1 MTRFI
6 EASPDSFPIL
16 VSRFH
21 REHGNIIVEAPS
33 FQEAASL
40 SSSLSIFNFKT
51 VLFAPSFLLLERGE
65 EDIYVQEAFSKIVA
79 GEADVVV
86 TTPLSNRFFVPDSY
100 EDDHIEFKVND
111 YYQIS
116 SIIASLVKSGYRKV
130 PIVRDPGEFSLR
142 GDILD
147 IGIFIPGKGVRL
159 EFFDEELENLNLF
172 RTSTQRNCKKLE
184 TAAIPQ
190 LLFSN
195 KLRKD
200 WKKNLESTATGLS
213 MKEILET
220 EELIDEGTFRAWDIF
235 PLISGKATVADIF
248 KAKTVRW
255 ERVRNELNLE
265 SDFHT
270 LNNERIKRK
279 KEGSFVPFDMHSYFT
294 ENINYDIEVSA
305 LFSTAEKIEK
315 FKSSHRKVGQSMKK
329 EPGILIKEILAEE
342 DCAVLFAKPNE
353 IDGFIENAE
362 KFNQTILHVEHIP
375 DDPAPGE
382 IYIVEKSPWFSSDAV
397 FRIPEM
403 NLSLIASDI
412 FKISSSKKHRDLS
425 IPLPSDNE
433 SFNLD
438 SLKPGEY
445 VVHYNF
451 GIGVYEGTKRVA
463 GTDCVILRYDK
474 DDRIFVPVYN
484 MHYIYRYRWDEGVF
498 PRMSSLRSSVWV
510 NTRNRVKKDIEKVAS
525 HILELYAK
533 RSVETSESLKIDTE
547 LYREFVSSFPYKE
560 TRDQAT
566 TILDLEKDLHS
577 EQITDRL
584 LCGDVGFGKTE
595 VAMRGCMIAAANG
608 KQSAILA
615 PTTVLAFQHF
625 TTFKERFSKL
635 PVKIEMLS
643 RFYSK
648 AKQKEVIRDLELGK
662 IDILVGTHRILS
674 KDIKFRDLGFLVVD
688 EEHRFGV
695 THKEKIKD
703 IKKDVATM
711 SMTATPI
718 PRTLQLSILGIR
730 DVSFIKTPPVD
741 RKNIR
746 TYVLEYSNE
755 IIKEAINA
763 ELSRNGQIYFVHNRI
778 ASLPDIKRKLEQ
790 LVEGIRIATAHGQ
803 MDEKQLEKVMVDFVN
818 RKHDIL
824 LSTSLIESGIDIP
837 RVNTIIINRA
847 DMFGLAQLYQLRGR
861 VGRWN
866 RQASAYLFVPSLS
879 GISKDSMTRLAVIK
893 RFDNLGSGYDVAM
906 EDLNIRGGGNI
917 LGFSQTGKIKGIGYE
932 MYLELLKRR
941 ISELKTGIPESE
953 KEFDI
958 SSDISANIPEEY
970 VPETDLRVGF
980 YRKLSEIEKPQ
991 ELAWITSTLRE
1002 MFGPLPEETQ
1012 NLLFLIQLKIKAKN
1026 AGALGISIS
1035 SKEFSITLSPSFI
1048 PKNMDNLFGFIE
1060 NNKGRFTD
1068 SSTVKFQINDIKEAS
1083 ELVEGFNVAASG

>member
-16 VSRFH
+16 VAGLH
-21 REHGNIIVEAPS
+21 NEYGNLIVEAPS

-40 SSSLSIFNFKT
+40 SSSLSIFKFNT
-51 VLFAPSFLLLERGE
+51 VLFAPQFLLMERGE
-65 EDIYVQEAFSKIVA
+65 EDIYVQEAFSKIVQ

-86 TTPLSNRFFVPDSY
+86 TTPLSDRFFVPDSF
-100 EDDHIEFKVND
+100 EDEKLEFNVNE

-116 SIIASLVKSGYRKV
+116 SIIASLVRSGYRKV

-147 IGIFIPGKGVRL
+147 IGTFIPGKGVRL
-159 EFFDEELENLNLF
+159 EFFDEELEQLNLF
-172 RTSTQRNCKKLE
+172 RTSTQRNCKKLDF
-184 TAAIPQ
+184 TSIPQ

-195 KLRKD
+195 KLKKD
-200 WKKNLESTATGLS
+200 WKKILESTATGLS
-213 MKEILET
+213 MKEILDT
-220 EELIDEGTFRAWDIF
+220 EELIAQGTFRPWDIF
-235 PLISGKATVADIF
+235 PLISGRSTTSDIF
-248 KAKTVRW
+248 KAKKVRW
-255 ERVRNELNLE
+255 ERVRGELNLE
-265 SDFHT
+265 SDFHI

-279 KEGSFVPFDMHSYFT
+279 KEGSFVPFDLHSYFT
-294 ENINYDIEVSA
+294 ETVNYDIEVSA
-305 LFSTAEKIEK
+305 LFSTADRIEK

-329 EPGILIKEILAEE
+329 EPGILFKEILAEE

-362 KFNQTILHVEHIP
+362 KFNQSMLHVDHVP
-375 DDPAPGE
+375 DDPAPGD
-382 IYIVEKSPWFSSDAV
+382 IYVIEKTPWFAHDAV
-397 FRIPEM
+397 FRIPEL
-403 NLSLIASDI
+403 NLSLVPSDI
-412 FKISSSKKHRDLS
+412 FKVSSGKKHRE
-425 IPLPSDNE
+425 IPAILPSDNE

-451 GIGVYEGTKRVA
+451 GIGVYEGTERVS
-463 GTDCVILRYDK
+463 GTDCVVLRYDK

-498 PRMSSLRSSVWV
+498 PRMSSLRSNVWV

-533 RSVETSESLKIDTE
+533 RSVETSESLKVDTE
-547 LYREFVSSFPYKE
+547 LYREFISSFPYKE

-566 TILDLEKDLHS
+566 TILDLERDLAS

-595 VAMRGCMIAAANG
+595 VAMRGCMIAASNAR
-608 KQSAILA
+608 QSAILA

-625 TTFKERFSKL
+625 TTFKERFADM
-635 PVKIEMLS
+635 PVRIEMLS

-648 AKQKEVIRDLELGK
+648 AKQKEVVRDLETGK
-662 IDILVGTHRILS
+662 IDILIGTHRILS
-674 KDIKFRDLGFLVVD
+674 KDIKFKNLGFLVVD

-755 IIKEAINA
+755 IIREAITA

-803 MDEKQLEKVMVDFVN
+803 MDEKQLEAVMVDFVN
-818 RKHDIL
+818 RKYDLL

-879 GISKDSMTRLAVIK
+879 GISKDSLARLSVIK

-941 ISELKTGIPESE
+941 IAELKTGIPESE
-953 KEFDI
+953 NEFDI
-958 SSDISANIPEEY
+958 SADISANIPEEY

-1002 MFGPLPEETQ
+1002 MFGPLPKETE
-1012 NLLFLIQLKIKAKN
+1012 NLLFLILLKIKAKN

-1035 SKEFSITLSPSFI
+1035 SKEFSMTLSPTFT
-1048 PKNMDNLFGFIE
+1048 PKNMDALFDFVQ
-1060 NNKGRFTD
+1060 NNRGTFTD
-1068 SSTVKFQINDIKEAS
+1068 SHSIKFEIDDIKEAS
-1083 ELVEGFNVAASG
+1083 EIVEGFKKATK